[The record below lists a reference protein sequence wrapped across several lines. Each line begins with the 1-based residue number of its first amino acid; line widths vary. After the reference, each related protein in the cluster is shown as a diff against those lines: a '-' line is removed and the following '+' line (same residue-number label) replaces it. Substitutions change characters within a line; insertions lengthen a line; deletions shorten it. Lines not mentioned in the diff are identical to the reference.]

1 MHPWMWKVRDGR
13 LQRNV
18 CKQKSP
24 AEISKEISR
33 WRKKNRWRFFLDI
46 EREKGF
52 RNNLKLS
59 SIIDGTEM
67 RELKDEFQSYKGV

>member
-1 MHPWMWKVRDGR
+1 MSVNRNPQLRFPRKYLDGE
-13 LQRNV
+13 
-18 CKQKSP
+18 KK
-24 AEISKEISR
+24 R
-33 WRKKNRWRFFLDI
+33 WRAFLDI

-67 RELKDEFQSYKGV
+67 RELKDELQSYKGV